1 MTASVFLYSALIFLT
16 AFLGGAIP
24 LMIPNV
30 KDDGLKLFVSLG
42 AGLLLGMALMHMLP
56 EAAKLVPNT
65 FGVWFLV
72 GFCLL
77 FVLERFVMVHACE
90 EHGCDYHT
98 IGIAAFAGLTV
109 HGIIEGFALASTMY
123 VTTLGPLVLVAI
135 LSHKVPAGFALTS
148 ILKLGAKSNKKILG
162 FVTGVALSGPLGV
175 LIAYVLLRN
184 QAMPAS
190 AGILLAISSGTF
202 LYIAACDLIPELHH
216 TDKDKMLRLT
226 LFFIG
231 VGLSYISEVLMG

>member
-1 MTASVFLYSALIFLT
+1 MTSSVFLYSALIFAT

-24 LMIPNV
+24 LMIPRV
-30 KDDGLKLFVSLG
+30 KDEGLKLFVSLG

-56 EAAKLVPNT
+56 EAAKLVPNS
-65 FGVWFLV
+65 FGPWFLV

-98 IGIAAFAGLTV
+98 IGIAAFVGLTV
-109 HGIIEGFALASTMY
+109 HGLIEGFALASTMY
-123 VTTLGPLVLVAI
+123 VTAAGPLVLIAI

-162 FVTGVALSGPLGV
+162 FVTGVALSGPVGV
-175 LIAYVLLRN
+175 LIAYGLLRN
-184 QAMPAS
+184 QAIPAS
-190 AGILLAISSGTF
+190 AGILLAVSSGTF

-216 TDKDKMLRLT
+216 TEDDKMLRLS
-226 LFFIG
+226 LFFAG
-231 VGLSYISEVLMG
+231 VGLSYLSEFLMG